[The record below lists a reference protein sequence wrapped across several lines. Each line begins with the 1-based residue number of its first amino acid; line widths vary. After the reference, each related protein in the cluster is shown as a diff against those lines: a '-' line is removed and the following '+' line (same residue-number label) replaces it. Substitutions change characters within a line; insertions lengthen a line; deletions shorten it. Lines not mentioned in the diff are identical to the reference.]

1 MRGAS
6 AELIDAK
13 AVDLPMVNRM
23 YKNHP
28 SGEAPLRLEAL
39 AEKIRTADAFVFVFV
54 TGK

>member
-1 MRGAS
+1 
-6 AELIDAK
+6 
-13 AVDLPMVNRM
+13 MVNRI

-28 SGEAPLRLEAL
+28 SGEAPLRLEAP